1 MSTRCRSG
9 RREPFIWRRKRFF
22 RISFECIRF
31 VKEKDKHLD
40 LTNPSAYLF
49 YLCMMLP
56 LMPPIP
62 NRKADRAEQPVDR
75 HGNPDAEDAKSE
87 LYAE

>member
-1 MSTRCRSG
+1 
-9 RREPFIWRRKRFF
+9 
-22 RISFECIRF
+22 
-31 VKEKDKHLD
+31 
-40 LTNPSAYLF
+40 
-49 YLCMMLP
+49 MMLP

-87 LYAE
+87 LYAEQPAEADAEHPH